1 MVTDKLMKLVCVLLE
16 PVQIVSGEDLR
27 GAAVSL
33 TLPDF
38 FDTFLFTPKGRLSVI
53 FSTMFFNSHDI
64 FCTEELLIYAVN

>member
-1 MVTDKLMKLVCVLLE
+1 VKFVVGIAEVVPKMVTDKLMKLVFVLLE

-38 FDTFLFTPKGRLSVI
+38 FDTFLFTPKRSFVSHI
-53 FSTMFFNSHDI
+53 FDHVF
-64 FCTEELLIYAVN
+64 